1 MISRGISIH
10 EAHSKDHHV
19 HPDVPADSTSKSLLR
34 LPFYFPLFPA
44 ERQHRPYSTLR
55 LISKSH
61 TLPLGRENNLKASSK
76 QHALELMLQE
86 IPGVTPSGSVGIAEE
101 WKSFRRLM
109 EGFER
114 KAGDEG
120 VGSARILLEGCKV
133 GPICLLSA
141 TTGRLADRFMASID
155 RSDT

>member
-10 EAHSKDHHV
+10 EAHPKDHHV
-19 HPDVPADSTSKSLLR
+19 HPDVPADSTSKSLLC

-133 GPICLLSA
+133 SSNRPITVSIE
-141 TTGRLADRFMASID
+141 RSADRFVS
-155 RSDT
+155 